1 MITREQTDAL
11 AKELHMDRFTIMR
24 EYLQLVFLSSLYQDR
39 LATHIYF
46 KGGTAIRLLL
56 GSSRF
61 SEDLDFSTTLT
72 KAQIAPMI
80 KRLKHALQKEL
91 PGLTIHPLYSG
102 RTGIRYRLKY
112 QPRDF
117 KYPLT
122 IRLDVA
128 FVKKVAQA
136 TVSPLV
142 TKFPIVL
149 FPIVSHLSGAE
160 ILAEKICAL
169 MTRSKGRDLFDVWY
183 LLEKGIPLDKK
194 ILQEKLP
201 AGGTTFNQASVL
213 KKVATYPPKRLRL
226 DLAQFLP
233 GPQKAIIDMLPQKLA
248 EKIAAGFEIK
258 L

>member
-1 MITREQTDAL
+1 MITQEQIDVL
-11 AKELHMDRFTIMR
+11 AKEHHMDRFTIMR

-39 LATHIYF
+39 AATAVYF

-72 KAQIAPMI
+72 KTQIAPVI
-80 KRLKHALQKEL
+80 KRLEHSLQKEL
-91 PGLTIHPLYSG
+91 PGLTIRSLYSG
-102 RTGIRYRLKY
+102 KTGIRYRLKY
-112 QPRDF
+112 QPPDF

-122 IRLDVA
+122 IRLDVTL
-128 FVKKVAQA
+128 VKKVAQA
-136 TVSPLV
+136 TVSPFV

-149 FPIVSHLSGAE
+149 FPVVSHLSGAE

-194 ILQEKLP
+194 ILREKLS
-201 AGGTTFNQASVL
+201 AGGITFNQASLL
-213 KKVATYPPKRLRL
+213 KKVANYPQKKLHL

-248 EKIAAGFEIK
+248 AKIAAGFEIN